1 VYFIFIRPLRTF
13 LLFGT
18 AAALLFA
25 LTFKPAPAG
34 FHVLLLIDA
43 GIAAL
48 IALNALHWVLRSF
61 RIFFR

>member
-1 VYFIFIRPLRTF
+1 MYFIFFRPLRTF

-25 LTFKPAPAG
+25 LAYRPAPAG
-34 FHVLLLIDA
+34 FHCLLLIDA

-48 IALNALHWVLRSF
+48 IALNALRWVLRSF